1 MISRHRRII
10 RIMTGLHPLSA
21 ARKGVVDRVTGG
33 GEVGGKEGRGGEGEA
48 REDGG
53 CTVCRV
59 NCRLAC
65 RCGRTPVQAHANV
78 TGRHGGK
85 GE

>member
-21 ARKGVVDRVTGG
+21 ARKGVDRMTGG
-33 GEVGGKEGRGGEGEA
+33 EERGA

-78 TGRHGGK
+78 TGRHGGRVEK
-85 GE
+85 ENI